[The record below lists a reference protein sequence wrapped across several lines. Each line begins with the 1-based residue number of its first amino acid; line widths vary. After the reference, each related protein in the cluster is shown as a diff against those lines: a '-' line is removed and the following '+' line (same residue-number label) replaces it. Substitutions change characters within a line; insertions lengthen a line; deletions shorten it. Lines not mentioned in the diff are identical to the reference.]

1 MDDMRIIRAK
11 DYNDM
16 SRIAANIIAAQITL
30 KPDSVL
36 GLATGS
42 TPIGAY
48 KELIKKYNEG
58 NLDFSEVRG
67 VNLDEYKGLTKD
79 NDQSYD
85 YFMKENLFNHV
96 NIKAENCHIPNGIAE
111 DDEAECRRYDEILE
125 KNPRDLQL
133 LGLGLNGHI
142 GFNEPNDHFA
152 KGTHL
157 IQLTES
163 TIEANSRFFE
173 SYEATPKAA
182 FTMGIKSIMQAGK
195 ILLCVSG
202 KSKAQILR
210 DLIHGPIT
218 PQVPASILQLHNDV
232 IVVADEDALS
242 LM

>member
-1 MDDMRIIRAK
+1 MRIIRAK

-58 NLDFSEVRG
+58 NLDFFEVRS